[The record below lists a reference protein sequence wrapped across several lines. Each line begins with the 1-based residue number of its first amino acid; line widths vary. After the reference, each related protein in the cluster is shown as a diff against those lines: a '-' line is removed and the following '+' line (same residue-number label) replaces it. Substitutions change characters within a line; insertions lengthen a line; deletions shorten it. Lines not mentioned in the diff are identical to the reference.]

1 MFLPFDSSGAE
12 QNMKNVWTTT
22 KDKYKGTVPETE
34 VRNLNKNPQIPFHE
48 GNRNAAVWGGG
59 IQIEMS

>member
-1 MFLPFDSSGAE
+1 
-12 QNMKNVWTTT
+12 MKNVWTTT